1 MCPGHAGSERQK
13 VTEGEGERL
22 KEAGSINR
30 SLASLGLVIK
40 KLVEGS
46 GPAAPASQAAHI
58 PYRDSRLTFLLQV
71 FSPQFTPPLAL
82 LLTTLC
88 STSHHLLC
96 HYTSPPVAL
105 HTAPCSIVLF
115 QVTLCC
121 HLPTFIGLY
130 VDSEM
135 CTFRCFGRC

>member
-1 MCPGHAGSERQK
+1 MSSVRTDMLSLLNGAGSERQK

-46 GPAAPASQAAHI
+46 GPGGAVNQAAHI

-71 FSPQFTPPLAL
+71 LAC
-82 LLTTLC
+82 C
-88 STSHHLLC
+88 SLPCCTSHPAVHAEPHWLQIR
-96 HYTSPPVAL
+96 HPA
-105 HTAPCSIVLF
+105 
-115 QVTLCC
+115 
-121 HLPTFIGLY
+121 
-130 VDSEM
+130 
-135 CTFRCFGRC
+135 